1 MEGTKSTASSVEDD
15 VLPFWVNSRK
25 TPDEALVDLRLDKF
39 SSLDNP
45 MWSTWTKY
53 MGNYNER
60 YPDKATT
67 RIATFTRIFG
77 DENVVTFLIASK
89 AEDATKRLVT
99 KLESAQL
106 KMWLDG
112 HESVQNVFVKLRLSR
127 EDLYHNP
134 LLNTWVSY
142 MEVVVTNDPREISKI
157 FAALKIDYKN
167 RPGPLLRI
175 LDAAMKFPSMEKA
188 ASNLREDTIFTLL
201 NFGNPPGRC
210 LRC

>member
-1 MEGTKSTASSVEDD
+1 MTPTLAKYFAEGGLLQLMWLRENGGDQKHRKQCRDD

-77 DENVVTFLIASK
+77 DENVVTFRIASK
-89 AEDATKRLVT
+89 AEDAMK
-99 KLESAQL
+99 
-106 KMWLDG
+106 
-112 HESVQNVFVKLRLSR
+112 RLSR
-127 EDLYHNP
+127 N
-134 LLNTWVSY
+134 W
-142 MEVVVTNDPREISKI
+142 
-157 FAALKIDYKN
+157 
-167 RPGPLLRI
+167 
-175 LDAAMKFPSMEKA
+175 
-188 ASNLREDTIFTLL
+188 NLHS
-201 NFGNPPGRC
+201 
-210 LRC
+210 